1 MQDEIVGT
9 EIDGYRIRELVGSG
23 GMGVVYRA
31 EDVSL
36 SRDVAL
42 KCINRSLAND
52 ESFLRRF
59 RAEARALAQIDSPYI
74 VQVHTLS
81 RLDIGLVI
89 VMEFVEGGNL
99 HRVLRRDGRSWRQAL
114 PLIRQMLT
122 ALEHAHSSGV
132 IHRDIKPHNILLAE
146 GATNHGN
153 RVKVT
158 DFGLAKMNANGGQ
171 SRTVT
176 EGIYGSIN
184 YMSPE
189 QIEGLGEVDRRSDIY
204 SLGMTLYEML
214 AGRLPFEEEGT
225 TYRIMRTIVEEDLPS
240 LSHFTSEVP
249 DALVDV
255 VMTTLEKD
263 PDDRFQSAAEM
274 KEAIDDFAG
283 HVSGGFVETSGGSQ
297 GSAGAAVST
306 EKTVVEPGA
315 ENRTLSAPST
325 SSTGRAGADLR
336 EAGRRKGPIV
346 GALLLVG
353 VIVGVGYFASAG
365 RVGFLSSE
373 GARAERPSSGG
384 EEGISV
390 ATTRLPPSIKPLVE
404 IDNAT
409 ALEAAID
416 EGVQDGH
423 LIRGEGPS
431 DFFIA
436 PEKCFIFVLD
446 ETANTVTAVIDTG
459 SVRVDVRS
467 GRRVSNWSTT
477 YEAHPQIWVATTR

>member
-31 EDVSL
+31 EDVNL
-36 SRDVAL
+36 ARDVAL

-59 RAEARALAQIDSPYI
+59 RSEAQALAQIDSPYI

-89 VMEFVEGGNL
+89 VMEFVEGGSLN
-99 HRVLRRDGRSWRQAL
+99 REIGRDGISWKRAL

-122 ALEHAHSSGV
+122 ALEHAHTSGV
-132 IHRDIKPHNILLAE
+132 IHRDVKPHNILLSD
-146 GATNHGN
+146 GMTNHGS

-158 DFGLAKMNANGGQ
+158 DFGLAKMNAAGDR

-189 QIEGLGEVDRRSDIY
+189 QVEGLGEVDHRSDIY

-240 LSHFTSEVP
+240 LSHYAPDVP

-255 VMTTLEKD
+255 VMKTLEKE
-263 PDDRFQSAAEM
+263 PADRFQSAAEM
-274 KEAIDDFAG
+274 KEALDDLTDRASG
-283 HVSGGFVETSGGSQ
+283 HVPEPSRRSDTSID
-297 GSAGAAVST
+297 SAAPT
-306 EKTVVEPGA
+306 EETVVEPRGD
-315 ENRTLSAPST
+315 ENPSLEV
-325 SSTGRAGADLR
+325 SSSSRSDGGETEATTFGMGRVLR
-336 EAGRRKGPIV
+336 G
-346 GALLLVG
+346 LLLILGLFAGGGYLVYEGHVPAVDVG
-353 VIVGVGYFASAG
+353 SAVSGQEQATVAAS
-365 RVGFLSSE
+365 
-373 GARAERPSSGG
+373 
-384 EEGISV
+384 SV
-390 ATTRLPPSIKPLVE
+390 DLPPAIEPLVQ
-404 IDNAT
+404 IDDAT
-409 ALEAAID
+409 ALTSAID
-416 EGVQDGH
+416 EGVRSGD

-436 PEKCFIFVLD
+436 PEKCYIFVLD
-446 ETANTVTAVIDTG
+446 EAADRVAAVIDTG
-459 SVRVDVRS
+459 RVRREVRS
-467 GRRVSNWSTT
+467 QTRVPNWSRK